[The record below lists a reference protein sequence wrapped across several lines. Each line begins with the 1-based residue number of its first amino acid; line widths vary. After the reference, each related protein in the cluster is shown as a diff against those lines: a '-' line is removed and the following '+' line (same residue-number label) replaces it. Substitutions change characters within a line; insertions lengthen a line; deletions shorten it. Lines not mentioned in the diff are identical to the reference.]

1 MIIYVEGNIGS
12 GKSTFCNLLSEYFGL
27 EMEAE
32 SNIILEPVNEWL
44 TIVDENGDSLLD
56 NFYKNQE
63 KWSFAFQLNCFI
75 SRINKIE
82 NSKNGS
88 NGENGEDS
96 KIYFIERSVFT
107 DKYCFALNCYESGK
121 MNKIEYDIYC
131 KWHEWLVDK
140 FDVMPDAYIY
150 LRTSPEISFE
160 RMKKRSRGGEE
171 EVPLDYLKLL
181 HNKHEEWMEIERKN
195 NVKVITIDVT
205 DDFNNEKI
213 MKNIINKI
221 KNELGVGVGVG
232 VW

>member
-12 GKSTFCNLLSEYFGL
+12 GKSTFCNLLSKYFSL
-27 EMEAE
+27 KSE

-44 TIVDENGDSLLD
+44 TIIDENGHSLLD

-82 NSKNGS
+82 YSKNGECS
-88 NGENGEDS
+88 KNGINGVP
-96 KIYFIERSVFT
+96 KINFVERSVFT

-221 KNELGVGVGVG
+221 KNELL
-232 VW
+232 

>member
-12 GKSTFCNLLSEYFGL
+12 GKSTFCNLLSEYGGL
-27 EMEAE
+27 NCDLKMEPE
-32 SNIILEPVNEWL
+32 TNIILEPVNEWL
-44 TIVDENGDSLLD
+44 AIVDENGDSLLD

-82 NSKNGS
+82 NSKNS
-88 NGENGEDS
+88 KNSKNEEDEDS
-96 KIYFIERSVFT
+96 KIHFIERSVFT

-150 LRTSPEISFE
+150 LRSSPEISFE
-160 RMKKRSRGGEE
+160 RMKKRSRGSEE

-205 DDFNNEKI
+205 DDFNNEKS
-213 MKNIINKI
+213 MRHIINRI
-221 KNELGVGVGVG
+221 NNELL
-232 VW
+232 